1 MRRINVGAEIRHW
14 RQSVS
19 TYIRGQRNKQG
30 GYLHDVQ
37 VGKLIDV
44 MHERKQCDDIE
55 TEDNEFSR

>member
-1 MRRINVGAEIRHW
+1 VRRIDVGAEIRDW

-30 GYLHDVQ
+30 GYLQDVQ

-44 MHERKQCDDIE
+44 MHERKQ
-55 TEDNEFSR
+55 